1 MGKKL
6 LMLLGAFLVIYLLN
20 FSIPRLMPGDPF
32 DYTSG
37 AAGDDVD
44 AAYSEE
50 QKELLRAYYGLDK
63 PFFPQLRD
71 TIVDNLHGDFGQSIH
86 YKRPVAD
93 ILLERLPWSLWI
105 MGSTL
110 ALSLLLGVALAL
122 LCVRRPWADRA
133 LYPVL
138 SALAEVPPFLT
149 GVLLLF
155 LVAARAAWIPLSGAY
170 TPFAQYDG
178 LWQRLGDILVH
189 SLMPVC
195 ALTLVTVP
203 KLFFTARASFFTI
216 LGRPYL
222 TNARAKG
229 LTAGRIRTAYILR
242 NAATPIVARFFL
254 SVGGAVGG
262 TILVENVFAYPGLGT
277 VLRCSTG
284 TIPGSRGCSSC
295 PPCWCSSAWRRRT
308 WSTAGWTERRR
319 GHEAQMAGSPAPA
332 GAADPLFSVGGHRIP
347 PPGPAPVG
355 GLPGGPLRRPLAR
368 WTSTPRSPPASS
380 AAWASA
386 WPPPPSPL
394 RWGAAWGYWRAL
406 RGAGRTL

>member
-1 MGKKL
+1 
-6 LMLLGAFLVIYLLN
+6 
-20 FSIPRLMPGDPF
+20 MPGDPF

-133 LYPVL
+133 LYPAL

-170 TPFAQYDG
+170 THFAQYDG

-277 VLRCSTG
+277 VLREAVQYRDYPMLQG
-284 TIPGSRGCSSC
+284 VFLL
-295 PPCWCSSAWRRRT
+295 SAVLVLL
-308 WSTAGWTERRR
+308 SLA
-319 GHEAQMAGSPAPA
+319 
-332 GAADPLFSVGGHRIP
+332 AADVVNRRLDGEEE
-347 PPGPAPVG
+347 GP
-355 GLPGGPLRRPLAR
+355 
-368 WTSTPRSPPASS
+368 
-380 AAWASA
+380 
-386 WPPPPSPL
+386 
-394 RWGAAWGYWRAL
+394 
-406 RGAGRTL
+406 

>member
-6 LMLLGAFLVIYLLN
+6 LMLLGDFRVNYLLN

-170 TPFAQYDG
+170 THFAQYDG

-262 TILVENVFAYPGLGT
+262 PILVENVFAYPGLGT
-277 VLRCSTG
+277 VLREAVQYRDYPMLQG
-284 TIPGSRGCSSC
+284 VFLL
-295 PPCWCSSAWRRRT
+295 SAVLVLL
-308 WSTAGWTERRR
+308 SLA
-319 GHEAQMAGSPAPA
+319 
-332 GAADPLFSVGGHRIP
+332 AADVVTRRLDGEEE
-347 PPGPAPVG
+347 GP
-355 GLPGGPLRRPLAR
+355 
-368 WTSTPRSPPASS
+368 
-380 AAWASA
+380 
-386 WPPPPSPL
+386 
-394 RWGAAWGYWRAL
+394 
-406 RGAGRTL
+406 

>member
-170 TPFAQYDG
+170 THFA
-178 LWQRLGDILVH
+178 H
-189 SLMPVC
+189 
-195 ALTLVTVP
+195 TLVTVP

-277 VLRCSTG
+277 VLREAVQYRDYPMLQG
-284 TIPGSRGCSSC
+284 VFLL
-295 PPCWCSSAWRRRT
+295 SAVLVLL
-308 WSTAGWTERRR
+308 SLA
-319 GHEAQMAGSPAPA
+319 
-332 GAADPLFSVGGHRIP
+332 AADVVNRRLDGEEE
-347 PPGPAPVG
+347 GP
-355 GLPGGPLRRPLAR
+355 
-368 WTSTPRSPPASS
+368 
-380 AAWASA
+380 
-386 WPPPPSPL
+386 
-394 RWGAAWGYWRAL
+394 
-406 RGAGRTL
+406 

>member
-149 GVLLLF
+149 GVLLL
-155 LVAARAAWIPLSGAY
+155 PS
-170 TPFAQYDG
+170 
-178 LWQRLGDILVH
+178 
-189 SLMPVC
+189 
-195 ALTLVTVP
+195 
-203 KLFFTARASFFTI
+203 
-216 LGRPYL
+216 
-222 TNARAKG
+222 
-229 LTAGRIRTAYILR
+229 
-242 NAATPIVARFFL
+242 
-254 SVGGAVGG
+254 
-262 TILVENVFAYPGLGT
+262 
-277 VLRCSTG
+277 
-284 TIPGSRGCSSC
+284 
-295 PPCWCSSAWRRRT
+295 
-308 WSTAGWTERRR
+308 
-319 GHEAQMAGSPAPA
+319 
-332 GAADPLFSVGGHRIP
+332 
-347 PPGPAPVG
+347 PGP
-355 GLPGGPLRRPLAR
+355 
-368 WTSTPRSPPASS
+368 T
-380 AAWASA
+380 
-386 WPPPPSPL
+386 PPSPSTTACGSG
-394 RWGAAWGYWRAL
+394 WGTSWCTA
-406 RGAGRTL
+406 

>member
-1 MGKKL
+1 M
-6 LMLLGAFLVIYLLN
+6 
-20 FSIPRLMPGDPF
+20 
-32 DYTSG
+32 
-37 AAGDDVD
+37 
-44 AAYSEE
+44 
-50 QKELLRAYYGLDK
+50 
-63 PFFPQLRD
+63 
-71 TIVDNLHGDFGQSIH
+71 DNLHGDFGQSIH

-222 TNARAKG
+222 TSARAKG

-242 NAATPIVARFFL
+242 NAATPSWPAF
-254 SVGGAVGG
+254 SSAWGAQWGAPFWWRTSSPTPALAPSCG
-262 TILVENVFAYPGLGT
+262 K
-277 VLRCSTG
+277 RCSTG
-284 TIPGSRGCSSC
+284 TIPCSRGV
-295 PPCWCSSAWRRRT
+295 PPVRR
-308 WSTAGWTERRR
+308 AGAPQPGGGGRGQPPAGRR
-319 GHEAQMAGSPAPA
+319 GGGAMRRKWLVPLLLLALLTLCFLWGSP
-332 GAADPLFSVGGHRIP
+332 DT

-355 GLPGGPLRRPLAR
+355 GSLEA
-368 WTSTPRSPPASS
+368 
-380 AAWASA
+380 
-386 WPPPPSPL
+386 PPPPTGSAPTT
-394 RWGAAWGYWRAL
+394 WGSDIYAQISAGFFRSLGIGLAAAAFTFAVGGGLGILAGFAGGWADAL
-406 RGAGRTL
+406 ISFLIQVLLAIPRSRS

>member
-6 LMLLGAFLVIYLLN
+6 LMLLGAFLAIYLLN

-277 VLRCSTG
+277 VLREAVQYRDYPMLQG
-284 TIPGSRGCSSC
+284 VFLL
-295 PPCWCSSAWRRRT
+295 SAVLVLL
-308 WSTAGWTERRR
+308 SLA
-319 GHEAQMAGSPAPA
+319 
-332 GAADPLFSVGGHRIP
+332 AADVVNRRLDGEEE
-347 PPGPAPVG
+347 GP
-355 GLPGGPLRRPLAR
+355 
-368 WTSTPRSPPASS
+368 
-380 AAWASA
+380 
-386 WPPPPSPL
+386 
-394 RWGAAWGYWRAL
+394 
-406 RGAGRTL
+406 

>member
-93 ILLERLPWSLWI
+93 ILLERLPWSLW
-105 MGSTL
+105 
-110 ALSLLLGVALAL
+110 
-122 LCVRRPWADRA
+122 

-277 VLRCSTG
+277 VLREAVQYRDYPMLQG
-284 TIPGSRGCSSC
+284 VFLL
-295 PPCWCSSAWRRRT
+295 SAVLVLL
-308 WSTAGWTERRR
+308 SLA
-319 GHEAQMAGSPAPA
+319 
-332 GAADPLFSVGGHRIP
+332 AADVVNRRLDGEEE
-347 PPGPAPVG
+347 GP
-355 GLPGGPLRRPLAR
+355 
-368 WTSTPRSPPASS
+368 
-380 AAWASA
+380 
-386 WPPPPSPL
+386 
-394 RWGAAWGYWRAL
+394 
-406 RGAGRTL
+406 

>member
-133 LYPVL
+133 LYPAL
-138 SALAEVPPFLT
+138 SALAEVPPSSP
-149 GVLLLF
+149 
-155 LVAARAAWIPLSGAY
+155 A
-170 TPFAQYDG
+170 
-178 LWQRLGDILVH
+178 
-189 SLMPVC
+189 
-195 ALTLVTVP
+195 
-203 KLFFTARASFFTI
+203 
-216 LGRPYL
+216 
-222 TNARAKG
+222 
-229 LTAGRIRTAYILR
+229 
-242 NAATPIVARFFL
+242 
-254 SVGGAVGG
+254 
-262 TILVENVFAYPGLGT
+262 
-277 VLRCSTG
+277 CS
-284 TIPGSRGCSSC
+284 CSS
-295 PPCWCSSAWRRRT
+295 WWRP
-308 WSTAGWTERRR
+308 GRR
-319 GHEAQMAGSPAPA
+319 GFPS
-332 GAADPLFSVGGHRIP
+332 
-347 PPGPAPVG
+347 PGP
-355 GLPGGPLRRPLAR
+355 
-368 WTSTPRSPPASS
+368 T
-380 AAWASA
+380 
-386 WPPPPSPL
+386 PPSPSTTACGSG
-394 RWGAAWGYWRAL
+394 WGTSWCTA
-406 RGAGRTL
+406 

>member
-133 LYPVL
+133 LYPAL

-155 LVAARAAWIPLSGAY
+155 LVAARAAWIPLSGA
-170 TPFAQYDG
+170 
-178 LWQRLGDILVH
+178 
-189 SLMPVC
+189 
-195 ALTLVTVP
+195 LVTVP

-277 VLRCSTG
+277 VLREAVQYRDYPMLQG
-284 TIPGSRGCSSC
+284 VFLL
-295 PPCWCSSAWRRRT
+295 SAVLVLL
-308 WSTAGWTERRR
+308 SLA
-319 GHEAQMAGSPAPA
+319 
-332 GAADPLFSVGGHRIP
+332 AADVVNRRLDGEEE
-347 PPGPAPVG
+347 GP
-355 GLPGGPLRRPLAR
+355 
-368 WTSTPRSPPASS
+368 
-380 AAWASA
+380 
-386 WPPPPSPL
+386 
-394 RWGAAWGYWRAL
+394 
-406 RGAGRTL
+406 

>member
-133 LYPVL
+133 LYPAL

-222 TNARAKG
+222 TNARDRK
-229 LTAGRIRTAYILR
+229 
-242 NAATPIVARFFL
+242 
-254 SVGGAVGG
+254 SVV
-262 TILVENVFAYPGLGT
+262 
-277 VLRCSTG
+277 
-284 TIPGSRGCSSC
+284 
-295 PPCWCSSAWRRRT
+295 
-308 WSTAGWTERRR
+308 
-319 GHEAQMAGSPAPA
+319 
-332 GAADPLFSVGGHRIP
+332 
-347 PPGPAPVG
+347 
-355 GLPGGPLRRPLAR
+355 
-368 WTSTPRSPPASS
+368 
-380 AAWASA
+380 
-386 WPPPPSPL
+386 
-394 RWGAAWGYWRAL
+394 
-406 RGAGRTL
+406 